1 MAQVKLEGVRKV
13 YDNGHVAV
21 HGVDLVVGDGEFVV
35 LVGPSGC
42 GKSTTLRMVAGLETI
57 TDGRLLIGDRLVND
71 VQPKDRDIAMV
82 FQSYALYPH
91 MSVYDNMAFALKLR
105 RMPKAEVDKRV
116 REAAAI
122 LGLET
127 MLDRLPRQLSGG
139 QRQRVAI
146 GRAIVRQ
153 PAVFLFDEPLSNLD
167 AKLRVQTRREIA
179 RLHRQLAATVLYV
192 THDQVEAMTLG
203 DRIVVLNEG
212 HVQQVDTPMGL
223 YERPRNVFVATFIGS
238 PAMNLVRGAL
248 VRGDGGPR
256 FVAEGDALALAIP
269 PGRVAAL
276 GDVPAGDG
284 RPVVLGVRPEHLVP
298 VRGEDPRLAAVP
310 LRLDAVEPL
319 GNEVLLYGRLGA
331 AELTARVAPGSRLPA
346 PGETIALAPEPAHLH
361 LFDAAT
367 GLAIGDGTG
376 APREEPAPAR

>member
-57 TDGRLLIGDRLVND
+57 TGGRLHIGDRLVND
-71 VQPKDRDIAMV
+71 VAPKDRDIAMV

-91 MSVYDNMAFALKLR
+91 MSVYDNMAFALKLK
-105 RMPKAEVDKRV
+105 RMPKAEVDRRV
-116 REAAAI
+116 REASAI
-122 LGLET
+122 LGLDG
-127 MLDRLPRQLSGG
+127 MLERLPRHLSGG

-223 YERPRNVFVATFIGS
+223 YERPRNLFVATFIGS
-238 PAMNLVRGAL
+238 PAMNLVRGTLA
-248 VRGDGGPR
+248 RGDGGLR
-256 FVAEGDALALAIP
+256 FVADDDAIAIAVP
-269 PGRVAAL
+269 ESHAAAL
-276 GDVPAGDG
+276 GDAVG
-284 RPVVLGVRPEHLVP
+284 RSVVLGVRPEHLVP
-298 VRGEDPRLAAVP
+298 ATAEDAGGTGPVAVP

-319 GNEVLLYGRLGA
+319 GNEVLLHGRIGV
-331 AELTARVAPGSRLPA
+331 AELTARVAPGARLPA
-346 PGETIALAPEPAHLH
+346 PGETVALLPDTRHLH

-367 GLAIGDGTG
+367 GLAL
-376 APREEPAPAR
+376 R